1 MVVEAE
7 SLLVVSAVVEWKPDL
22 GSYLKVY
29 LGAGKN

>member
-1 MVVEAE
+1 MVE
-7 SLLVVSAVVEWKPDL
+7 SESPLVVSAVVEWKPDL